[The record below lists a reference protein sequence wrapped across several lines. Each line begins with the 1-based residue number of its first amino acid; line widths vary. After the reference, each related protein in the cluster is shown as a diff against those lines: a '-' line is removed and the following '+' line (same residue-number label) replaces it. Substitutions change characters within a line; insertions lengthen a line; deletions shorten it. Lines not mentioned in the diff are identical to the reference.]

1 MDIDN
6 EVKDCIIVG
15 GGIAGLQAALQLGR
29 YSVHD
34 ILVIDR
40 GGGRSSLCKNYR
52 NILGWPDGVSGDE
65 LRKLGRKQAEA
76 VGVTFADDDI
86 RKAERDHK
94 QQFVLTGS
102 DGKQY
107 KSRTLLMATGLMDR
121 FPKLPGLMSALG
133 TSIFVCPDCDGYEI
147 QGRKTIVIG
156 SGDPGA
162 SMAVLLSERTGDL
175 TYINHEGKS
184 VSSEYLSQL
193 EELEIPC
200 VEKKVSEIRCE
211 EDGILSAVVLEDGS
225 KMAAER
231 GFISFGG
238 NTIYSEL
245 AEQLGA
251 ELEHNRHVKTDPRT
265 KMTNVELLWAAGD
278 LGVHSELSTVAMGD
292 GSVAAI
298 WIHKALKEM
307 NNGTDQ

>member
-1 MDIDN
+1 MMEN

-15 GGIAGLQAALQLGR
+15 GGIAGLQAAIQLGR
-29 YSVHD
+29 YSVHN

-40 GGGRSSLCKNYR
+40 GTGRSTLCKNYR

-76 VGVTFADDDI
+76 VGVTFANDDI
-86 RKAERDHK
+86 RKAERDQAQH
-94 QQFVLTGS
+94 FVLTGT

-107 KSRTLLMATGLMDR
+107 KSRTLLLATGLMDR
-121 FPKLPGLMSALG
+121 FPKLPGLISALG

-147 QGRKTIVIG
+147 QDRKTIVIG
-156 SGDPGA
+156 SGDHGA

-175 TYINHEGKS
+175 IYINHEGKS

-193 EELEIPC
+193 AELEIPY

-225 KMAAER
+225 IMTAER

-251 ELEHNRHVKTDPRT
+251 ELEHNRHVKADPRT
-265 KMTNVELLWAAGD
+265 KMTNIELLWVAGD

-298 WIHKALKEM
+298 WIHKALKKM